1 MLQLHIV
8 SDGYTPTDVN
18 ADLRLILHDL
28 ELLGKLVELLVD
40 VHHSYRRV
48 GHLPSFGVYSLF
60 TKTQAWKTTRP
71 VC

>member
-8 SDGYTPTDVN
+8 SDGYTPADVN

-60 TKTQAWKTTRP
+60 TKIQAWRTTRP